1 MKPEVE
7 LFFSDTFDL
16 AKKQHKPAMALT
28 KVYTAY
34 NVADHAML

>member
-7 LFFSDTFDL
+7 LFFSDAFDL
-16 AKKQHKPAMALT
+16 AKKQHKQAMTLI

-34 NVADHAML
+34 NGADHAIL